1 MLIFPDRPFL
11 HWRYLLWGN
20 FYLLELWN
28 NSPALQVPLSRSN
41 ATLACVLD
49 DRRLFTQICSPSD
62 TFLSHM
68 VTRKTVRLEGWKRKS
83 SNALLGKANRCL
95 QGAREAHRGA
105 VAHGSCVQQQFVSG
119 VADVWTGKGSAGSWL
134 QVCSP
139 GFSSPLFPALP
150 SQCPSII
157 VRCLAKGLG
166 ASRQEF
172 DGKRQTASN
181 RT

>member
-1 MLIFPDRPFL
+1 MSCGIIALPFRYHSPEAMPPWPVFWMTDGFSHRSAHPQIL
-11 HWRYLLWGN
+11 H
-20 FYLLELWN
+20 
-28 NSPALQVPLSRSN
+28 
-41 ATLACVLD
+41 
-49 DRRLFTQICSPSD
+49 
-62 TFLSHM
+62 FLSHM
-68 VTRKTVRLEGWKRKS
+68 VMRKTVRLEGWKRKS

>member
-1 MLIFPDRPFL
+1 MPPWPVFWMTDGFSHRSAHPQIL
-11 HWRYLLWGN
+11 H
-20 FYLLELWN
+20 
-28 NSPALQVPLSRSN
+28 
-41 ATLACVLD
+41 
-49 DRRLFTQICSPSD
+49 
-62 TFLSHM
+62 FLSHM
-68 VTRKTVRLEGWKRKS
+68 VMRKTVRLEGWKRKS

-181 RT
+181 RTWNFQPSHLTSTLLLLQMGQAYPFFLTYQRKHVHCSAC